1 LQCCNSDG
9 IAARNAAVATAL
21 LLLQRC
27 WCYALQHYCCNTV
40 VAAHYDVAGA
50 AASFCSDGVV
60 AWQVATV
67 MAVLL

>member
-1 LQCCNSDG
+1 M
-9 IAARNAAVATAL
+9 
-21 LLLQRC
+21 
-27 WCYALQHYCCNTV
+27 QHYCYNTV